1 MNTIPEDIVEL
12 IITFTHDRQ
21 GYTYEEQKKY
31 KRIKRKKFH
40 RIKRILAE
48 LTLFHQRYDGIILRL
63 KPNRRQRGK
72 RSLFLQNLKSGTPT
86 INYHTGLYIHST
98 WERRWLKELTLT
110 SHPKWMET
118 WEKVYNLSQQERDK
132 ELALQ
137 WIQRRTAH
145 QKKWNRSMAGAAASI
160 L

>member
-1 MNTIPEDIVEL
+1 MNTIPEEIVEL
-12 IITFTHDRQ
+12 IITFTHDRR
-21 GYTYEEQKKY
+21 GYTYEEKKQF

-40 RIKRILAE
+40 RMKRIQAE

-63 KPNRRQRGK
+63 KPNRRQKRK
-72 RSLFLQNLKSGTPT
+72 RSLFLENLKRGTPT
-86 INYHTGLYIHST
+86 INYHTGLYIHRLM
-98 WERRWLKELTLT
+98 ELRWLKASSLN
-110 SHPKWMET
+110 HPRWMQT

-137 WIQRRTAH
+137 WIQRRTEH